1 MKNLT
6 TIPRNLFAQTGV
18 LNQFV
23 AMIRLLVNQKNDIIS
38 YSTLIALIFF
48 LSTQSYAQYTISGKI
63 VDADGNK
70 PLAGANITLVNAV
83 RGTQSNAQGL
93 FILKN
98 VKKGTYTLKIS
109 FVGYEKNVQVI
120 DLQKDATFDFVLH
133 KSTFVAD
140 EVVVSAT
147 RANAK
152 SAIAFTDVSKEDI
165 QKQNLG
171 QDIPQLLNFT
181 PSLVSTSDAG
191 AGVGY
196 TGVRIRGTDATRINV
211 TINGIPLNDAESQG
225 TFWVNTP
232 DLASSVSSIQ
242 IQRGVGT
249 STNGAGAFGASINV
263 STNEFRKQAYAE
275 INSAY
280 GSFNTLKNTLL
291 VGSGLIN
298 DKFTFD
304 ARLSKVTSDGYID
317 RASSDLKSF
326 YLSGAYF
333 GKKSFVRLNVF
344 SGKEKT
350 YQAWEGVPEA
360 TLATNRTFNLYTYPN
375 QTDNYQQDHYQLLSS
390 HSLSNAWTFNLNFH
404 YTYGRGYYEQFKEQ
418 DKLSKYGLPNVV
430 LGATTITKTDLVR
443 RKWLD
448 NDFYGTTFSFDYQ
461 GSKKLTANFGGALNE
476 YDGRNYG
483 EIIWAQYASTS
494 KIGDRYYNGNSK
506 KVDFNVYAKAFYQFT
521 EKLNAFADLQVR
533 TINYEIKGTDDNL
546 LNIGQKVDYQFFNP
560 KFGLSYQVSPS
571 TSAYASYSVGNKE
584 PSRSDFVDNVG
595 KTPKSEKLNDF
606 ELGYKTQ
613 TGKTAFAVNGYFM
626 NYNNQLVL
634 TGKLNDVGSAI
645 RVNVPESYRLGI
657 EIEGGVQLNSSLKIN
672 ANATFSENK
681 IKNFT
686 ESIYNY
692 DTESETLLPTLSKTN
707 IAFSPNV
714 IVGSQILYTPVKGL
728 ELGLLSKYV
737 GKQYLDNTSNEN
749 RKLNAYFTNDV
760 RAIYT
765 IKGKTLRE
773 VSFSFLVNNLFN
785 TLYESN
791 GYTYSYIFEGVSY
804 TENFYYPQAGTNVM
818 AGVSLKF

>member
-6 TIPRNLFAQTGV
+6 TTISSQKSFFEKLNFFMASFNPKTKTNHYFQRAVLFVFFAQ
-18 LNQFV
+18 
-23 AMIRLLVNQKNDIIS
+23 
-38 YSTLIALIFF
+38 F
-48 LSTQSYAQYTISGKI
+48 LFTNTFAQLSISGKI
-63 VDADGNK
+63 VDTDGK
-70 PLAGANITLVNAV
+70 TPLSGANVVLVGAV
-83 RGTQSNAQGL
+83 RGTQSNAQGIYKISNL
-93 FILKN
+93 
-98 VKKGTYTLKIS
+98 KKGTYTIKVS
-109 FVGYEKNVQVI
+109 FVGFEKEEQVI
-120 DLQKDATFDFVLH
+120 ELQKNTVLNFSLN
-133 KSTFVAD
+133 KSTFAAD
-140 EVVVSAT
+140 EVVVNAT

-152 SAIAFTDVSKEDI
+152 SAIAFTDVSKEDL

-225 TFWVNTP
+225 TYWVNTP
-232 DLASSVSSIQ
+232 DLSSSVSSVQ

-249 STNGAGAFGASINV
+249 STNGAGAFGASINI

-275 INSAY
+275 INSSY
-280 GSFNTLKNTLL
+280 GSFNTLKNTVL

-304 ARLSKVTSDGYID
+304 ARLSKITSDGYVD

-350 YQAWEGVPEA
+350 YQSWWGVPEY
-360 TLATNRTFNLYTYPN
+360 LVPTNRTYNYYTYPN

-390 HSLSNAWTFNLNFH
+390 HRLSNAWTFNLNFH
-404 YTYGRGYYEQFKEQ
+404 YTYGRGYYEEYKEQ
-418 DKLSKYGLPNVV
+418 ASLANYGLDSIVI
-430 LGATTITKTDLVR
+430 GTKSIKKTDLVR

-461 GSKKLTANFGGALNE
+461 GSKKLTANIGGALNE
-476 YDGRNYG
+476 YDGRNFG
-483 EIIWAQYASTS
+483 EVIWATYASNG
-494 KIGDRYYNGNSK
+494 KLGDRYYNGNSK
-506 KVDFNVYAKAFYQFT
+506 KIDFNLYGKVFYQLT

-533 TINYEIKGTDDNL
+533 TINYEIKGTDDNR

-560 KFGLSYQVSPS
+560 KLGFSYQISS
-571 TSAYASYSVGNKE
+571 NSSAYASYSVGNKE

-606 ELGYKTQ
+606 EVGYKTQ
-613 TGKTAFAVNGYFM
+613 KGKAAISFNGYFM
-626 NYNNQLVL
+626 NYQNQLVL
-634 TGKLNDVGSAI
+634 TGKLNDVGTPI

-657 EIEGGVQLNSSLKIN
+657 EIQAGIQLNRALKVN
-672 ANATFSENK
+672 ANATFSQNK
-681 IKNFT
+681 INNFT
-686 ESIYNY
+686 ESIFNY
-692 DTESETLLPTLSKTN
+692 DTYTEELKPTLSKTD

-714 IVGSQILYTPVKGL
+714 IVGSQILFTPLKNL
-728 ELGLLSKYV
+728 EFALLTKHV

-749 RKLNAYFTNDV
+749 RKLDGYFTNDI

-765 IKGKTLRE
+765 LKTKALRE
-773 VSFSFLVNNLFN
+773 INFSLLVNNVFN
-785 TLYESN
+785 TLYSSN
-791 GYTYSYIFEGVSY
+791 GYTFSYISEGTTY
-804 TENFYYPQAGTNVM
+804 TENYYYPQAGTNVL
-818 AGVSLKF
+818 AGISLKF

>member
-6 TIPRNLFAQTGV
+6 TNLRNLSV
-18 LNQFV
+18 LAGKLKHLV
-23 AMIRLLVNQKNDIIS
+23 AMILLSKNQYSSILNYTKLLV
-38 YSTLIALIFF
+38 LILF
-48 LSTQSYAQYTISGKI
+48 LTTKSYAQYTISGKI
-63 VDADGNK
+63 VDTEGNK
-70 PLAGANITLVNAV
+70 PLAGANVVLVNAV
-83 RGTQSNAQGL
+83 RGTQSNAQGV
-93 FILKN
+93 FTLKN
-98 VKKGTYTLKIS
+98 VKKGTYTLKVS
-109 FVGYEKNVQVI
+109 FVGYEKKIQVI
-120 DLQKDATFDFVLH
+120 DLQEDVSFRIELN
-133 KSTFVAD
+133 KSTFAAD

-225 TFWVNTP
+225 TYWVNTP

-242 IQRGVGT
+242 VQRGVGT
-249 STNGAGAFGASINV
+249 STNGAGAFGASINI

-275 INSAY
+275 VNTAY
-280 GSFNTLKNTLL
+280 GSFNTLKNTVL
-291 VGSGLIN
+291 VGSGLVN
-298 DKFTFD
+298 NKFTFD
-304 ARLSKVTSDGYID
+304 ARLSKVTSDGYVD

-350 YQAWEGVPEA
+350 YQSWYGVPEN
-360 TLATNRTFNLYTYPN
+360 LVPTNRTYNYYTYPN

-390 HSLSNAWTFNLNFH
+390 HTLSNAWTFNLNFH
-404 YTYGRGYYEQFKEQ
+404 YTYGRGYYEEFKGKATLA
-418 DKLSKYGLPNVV
+418 DYGLPNIV
-430 LGATTITKTDLVR
+430 LKDTTLTTTDLVR

-448 NDFYGTTFSFDYQ
+448 NDFYGTTFSFNYQ
-461 GSKKLTANFGGALNE
+461 GNKKLTANFGGALNE

-483 EIIWAQYASTS
+483 EIIWAQYASTGN
-494 KIGDRYYNGNSK
+494 IGDRYYNGNSK
-506 KVDFNVYAKAFYQFT
+506 KVDFNLYGKVFYQFT
-521 EKLNAFADLQVR
+521 EKVNAFADLQIR
-533 TINYEIKGTDDNL
+533 TIEYEIKGTDDNRF
-546 LNIGQKVDYQFFNP
+546 NIGQKVDYQFFNP
-560 KFGLSYQVSPS
+560 KFGLSYQVSSS

-595 KTPKSEKLNDF
+595 KSPKSEKLNDF

-613 TGKTAFAVNGYFM
+613 KGKTAFALNGYFM

-634 TGKLNDVGSAI
+634 TGKLNDVGTPI

-657 EIEGGVQLNSSLKIN
+657 EVEAGVQLNKALKIN
-672 ANATFSENK
+672 ANATLSENK
-681 IKNFT
+681 IRNFT
-686 ESIYNY
+686 ESVYNY
-692 DTESETLLPTLSKTN
+692 DTESEALLPTLSKTD

-714 IVGSQILYTPVKGL
+714 IVGSQILYTPLKGL

-737 GKQYLDNTSNEN
+737 GKQYMDNTSNEN
-749 RKLNAYFTNDV
+749 RKLNAYFTNDI

-765 IKGKTLRE
+765 VKGKTLRE
-773 VSFSFLVNNLFN
+773 VNFSLLVNNLFN

-791 GYTYSYIFEGVSY
+791 GYTYTYITGGTSY
-804 TENFYYPQAGTNVM
+804 TENYYYPQAGTNVM
-818 AGVSLKF
+818 AGISLKF